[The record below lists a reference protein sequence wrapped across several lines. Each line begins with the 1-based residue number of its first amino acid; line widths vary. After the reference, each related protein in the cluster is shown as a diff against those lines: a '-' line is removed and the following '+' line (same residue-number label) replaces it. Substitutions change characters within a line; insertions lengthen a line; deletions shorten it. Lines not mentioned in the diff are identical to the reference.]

1 MLFQPEK
8 GLWSGAAVK
17 EQYREAVRFLV
28 QRANPRAAVVL
39 HPEYLRTAW
48 SYYAPRFSS
57 DPLPAPIAFDAFKQG
72 QKQYSQKD
80 WDASRARA
88 LAGFDRSY
96 LLIAPPHAKTVDP
109 INPAHPADE
118 YGLVGLYYQY
128 PQKAWSCGGARYSGV
143 HVLCVA
149 FPETFAAESRPA
161 PVVPLAATFGDVI
174 ELQGY
179 TIAPFGGEL
188 RAGGVLPITL
198 FWDVREQPVEDYNV
212 FLHLCHDCALPPA
225 ASDDGPP
232 LNGGLPTSVWLPRKP
247 VHDERAIVLPPD
259 MAPGRYT
266 LLLGLYRPGDPSPSA
281 RLSAAGATALE
292 GNRVVLGEVVIS
304 SP

>member
-17 EQYREAVRFLV
+17 EQYREAVRYLV
-28 QRANPRAAVVL
+28 QRAHPRAAVVL

-48 SYYAPRFSS
+48 SYYAPRFSR

-72 QKQYSQKD
+72 QKEYSQKD

-88 LAGFDRSY
+88 LAGYDRSY

-109 INPAHPADE
+109 INPQFPDDE

-128 PQKAWSCGGARYSGV
+128 PQRAWSCGGERWSGV
-143 HVLCVA
+143 HVLCIA
-149 FPETFAAESRPA
+149 SPETFITGERPQ
-161 PVVPLAATFGDVI
+161 PLVPLAATFGDN
-174 ELQGY
+174 LLFTGY
-179 TIAPFGGEL
+179 TIAPFGESL

-198 FWDVREQPVEDYNV
+198 FWDVKRQPDEDFNV
-212 FLHLCHDCALPPA
+212 FLHLCQNCALPPV

-232 LNGGLPTSVWLPRKP
+232 LGGSLPTSVWLPRKP
-247 VHDERAIVLPPD
+247 VHDERAIVLPRD
-259 MAPGRYT
+259 LAPGRYT
-266 LLLGLYRPGDPSPSA
+266 LLLGLYRPGDPSPNA
-281 RLSAAGATALE
+281 RLGASGATALE
-292 GNRVVLGEVVIS
+292 GNRVVLGEIVIS
-304 SP
+304 AP